1 MFKSSVSSIIFILK
15 VTDLNWSID
24 GKLLVQSSE
33 DKELRLWDP
42 MSLKLIFSFPKK
54 QYIQASC
61 YLSTDS
67 NYAISSSNG
76 FQGNGCEI
84 SLWDLRKRALVHEF
98 LGHGQTVSCAKFIQ
112 SDKYIASSSHDSTV
126 GLWDVKSLSKL

>member
-1 MFKSSVSSIIFILK
+1 M
-15 VTDLNWSID
+15 TDLHWSND
-24 GKLLVQSSE
+24 NKLLVQSSE

-42 MSLKLIFSFPKK
+42 MSLKLVFSFPKK

-61 YLSTDS
+61 YFSNDN

-84 SLWDLRKRALVHEF
+84 SV
-98 LGHGQTVSCAKFIQ
+98 CN
-112 SDKYIASSSHDSTV
+112 
-126 GLWDVKSLSKL
+126 